1 MRRGEEG
8 ERKCGKYVQQSGQ
21 PWRMNNVRE
30 ASIKYQSNIEGEI
43 AVQSYYSKLSS
54 QRIIKCA
61 KEI

>member
-1 MRRGEEG
+1 M
-8 ERKCGKYVQQSGQ
+8 GKHVQLSGQ
-21 PWRMNNVRE
+21 PWRMNNVRA

-54 QRIIKCA
+54 RRIIKCA